1 MRFSKRRHSTMPD
14 LNMTPMI
21 DVVFQLLIFFM
32 TIPQVAA
39 LIQEPLELPKL
50 KGTEDQ
56 QQLTLTINV
65 TQTGDLRMGGQRTTI
80 AGLVSFVSGELA
92 SVGGDAS
99 RLTVVVR
106 ADERGDSRAVNE
118 VVAALSKLGIRM
130 IRIAVQVAS

>member
-1 MRFSKRRHSTMPD
+1 
-14 LNMTPMI
+14 MTPMI

-39 LIQEPLELPKL
+39 LTQEPLELPKL

-65 TQTGDLRMGGQRTTI
+65 TEAGDLRMGGQPITI
-80 AGLVSFVSGELA
+80 AGLVSYLTDELA
-92 SVGGDAS
+92 RVGGDAS

-106 ADERGDSRAVNE
+106 ADERGESRARERSRDGAFQAGNPHD
-118 VVAALSKLGIRM
+118 SHRRGGLGVKRT
-130 IRIAVQVAS
+130 VFKD